1 MVLSKIDKK
10 VSYPELKKVDPSD
23 LKKESNLYE
32 TEIKGINVIIAIGNA
47 KTNYEDKNI
56 IYFPL
61 YLVKSNNKV
70 IQIGVYEIKASDKN
84 EYIDETGNLDIE
96 NVDEPLIYVFVTKNM
111 LDKMRLVPESEAVEE
126 TTKKTEDKYVQ
137 DNHSDEDDD
146 MKDSDEELA
155 DNNSKQMN
163 DKINSKKRKN
173 TEKTEKTEEEIIIS
187 PVRKDI
193 FSPTTDAFVMPE
205 MLEEENKED
214 AEKMRG
220 KYLAQ
225 EKTSKKDY
233 NWIEKFMENYHYS
246 IIENERGGDCL
257 FATIHDGFSQIGQ
270 ITSVQKIREKLSKE
284 VNEQIFFDYKERY
297 DIMKTT
303 LVKDTQDIKH
313 LELEY
318 MNIKQKYENTLD
330 RNEKKQLIDAA
341 KAINE
346 QREKIMR
353 EKKVTAEVSQDVKF
367 MKDIDTL
374 DKFKEKI
381 KSCEFWGETWALST
395 LERILNIKFIL
406 LSNEAYKEKDYAN
419 VLNCGELNDTILESR
434 GEFMPE
440 YYIILEYSGWHY
452 NLVGYKKKQIF
463 KFKELPYDI
472 KKMVVSR
479 CMEKNAGLFSLIP
492 DFIQFK
498 KNEFAE
504 LLPNNQ
510 SRFEELTE
518 AKIRGLYD
526 ENMVFMFY
534 DKSAGKKI
542 PGKGNG
548 EKIPNEM
555 MRNFSELASIPDW
568 RRKLDNFW
576 IQPFTLDGKR
586 WNSVEHYYQGSK
598 FKENNPE
605 FYLSFS
611 IESGTELSKNP
622 EMAKAAASS
631 SGKYKGT
638 LIRPKEVKIDADFY
652 GKRKEKE
659 NNDALYAKFSQ
670 NEELKRVLLETKN
683 AKLLQYKIGKEP
695 VIRDDLMLIRDK
707 LLHEK

>member
-23 LKKESNLYE
+23 LKKEVNLYE
-32 TEIKGINVIIAIGNA
+32 TEIKGINVIIAVGNA

-56 IYFPL
+56 IYFPI

-84 EYIDETGNLDIE
+84 IYIDEDGNLDIE
-96 NVDEPLIYVFVTKNM
+96 NMDEPLIYVFVKKDM
-111 LDKMRLVPESEAVEE
+111 LDKMRLVPDDEILGVSV
-126 TTKKTEDKYVQ
+126 KKTSDDTKSDDESQDESDHDDESDK
-137 DNHSDEDDD
+137 
-146 MKDSDEELA
+146 A
-155 DNNSKQMN
+155 G
-163 DKINSKKRKN
+163 KISKKM
-173 TEKTEKTEEEIIIS
+173 KTEKSGDTDEITIS
-187 PVRKDI
+187 PLRKDI
-193 FSPTTDAFVMPE
+193 FSPTTDAFVIPE
-205 MLEEENKED
+205 MLEEENRDD

-220 KYLAQ
+220 KFLAE
-225 EKTSKKDY
+225 EKTSKKEY
-233 NWIEKFMENYHYS
+233 NWLQKFMENNYYS

-257 FATIHDGFSQIGQ
+257 FATIRDAFAQIGQ
-270 ITSVQKIREKLSKE
+270 MTSVQKIREKLSSE
-284 VNEQIFFDYKERY
+284 VTEKLFFDYKERY
-297 DIMKTT
+297 DILRTT

-313 LELEY
+313 LEGEY
-318 MNIKQKYENTLD
+318 MNVKQKYEGTLD
-330 RNEKKQLIDAA
+330 RNEKKMLIDAA
-341 KAINE
+341 KGIND
-346 QREKIMR
+346 QREKLLR
-353 EKKVTAEVSQDVKF
+353 EKKVTSEVSQDVKF

-381 KSCEFWGETWALST
+381 KSCEFWGEKWALST

-419 VLNCGELNDTILESR
+419 VLNCGELNDPLLESR

-440 YYIILEYSGWHY
+440 YYIILENSGWHY

-463 KFKELPYDI
+463 KFKEIPYDI
-472 KKMVVSR
+472 KKIIVNR
-479 CMEKNAGLFSLIP
+479 CMEKNDGLFSLIP

-498 KNEFAE
+498 KNEFSGSMPVEKAK
-504 LLPNNQ
+504 
-510 SRFEELTE
+510 FEELSE

-526 ENMVFMFY
+526 ENIVFVFY
-534 DKSAGKKI
+534 DKSSAKKL
-542 PGKGNG
+542 PGKGVH
-548 EKIPNEM
+548 EQMPDDM
-555 MRNFSELASIPDW
+555 MLRNFSELIAIPDW

-586 WNSVEHYYQGSK
+586 WNSAEHYYQASK

-605 FYLSFS
+605 FYTSFS
-611 IESGTELSKNP
+611 MESGTELSKNP
-622 EMAKAAASS
+622 EMAKAAAGT

-638 LIRPKEVKIDADFY
+638 LVRPVEVKIDADFY
-652 GKRKEKE
+652 GKRKEKV

-670 NEELKRVLLETKN
+670 NEEFKKVLLGTKN
-683 AKLLQYKIGKEP
+683 AKLLQYKVGKEP
-695 VIRDDLMLIRDK
+695 VIRDDLILIRDK